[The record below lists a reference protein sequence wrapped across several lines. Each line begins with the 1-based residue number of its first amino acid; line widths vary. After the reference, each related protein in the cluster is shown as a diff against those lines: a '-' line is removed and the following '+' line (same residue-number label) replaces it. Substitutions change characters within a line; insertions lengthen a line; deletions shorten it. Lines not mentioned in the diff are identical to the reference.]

1 MYERSL
7 SMARPDIHFPLKDA
21 ALREDVHLLGGLV
34 GEVLRDQGGDAL
46 FESVEGDR
54 QVAIGRRDGD
64 PEDAVELVV
73 RTRDREAH
81 MAQDMVRAF
90 SAWFQMVNTAEKV
103 HRIRRRRQ
111 YLSGDGT
118 PQPGGIEEAIATL
131 KAKGLSLADIRKL
144 LIELWV
150 EPVFTAHPTESTRRT
165 ILRKQQAIAELLL
178 RRLDLA
184 KTAAENR
191 EILERIRVE
200 ATSLWQTADNSRG
213 RLSVADE
220 REHVLFFIVEVLYE
234 IVPLFYEEIE
244 AALLNTYGPEAKDI
258 EIPEIIRFGSWVGG
272 DMDGNPDVHAKTIR
286 ETLHR
291 HLQLIVNRYFL
302 ECQALGE
309 LLSQS
314 ASRVNISAA
323 LEKRIQQY
331 SVLLPTAS
339 GLTPM
344 RHDRMPYR
352 VFLGQIAERLRA
364 TYDGKQQSYESAQHL
379 LDDLNLIA
387 VSLSGHRGERAGLQS
402 VRRLMRRVRTFG
414 FHLATLDIRQH
425 ADVHRE
431 VVGFG
436 LAEPDWTSL
445 DSAQRTIR
453 LRQALERDEGSSQ
466 TLDATGKR
474 SLWVFEAIV
483 HGRHRLGADAVG
495 PYVVSMTRDVDD
507 VLSVLL
513 LARWADIADRRTG
526 HVPVDV
532 APLFESVDAL
542 THCGAVMEKLLAE
555 PVYREHLLHRGN
567 HQYVT
572 LGYADSNKHSGLLTS
587 RWLVRK
593 AKEALVR
600 VAADAKVELTIFHWR
615 EGSSSRSAA
624 RNESLVRSTPA
635 GSILGRLRLTEQGEL
650 INEKYGLKPIAL
662 RVFEQTFSALS
673 LAAAG
678 VAAPE
683 QVRDEWRTAME
694 LMADCA
700 RSKYRQLVYN
710 HAEFYE
716 FFRAVTPID
725 VIERM
730 QIGSRPT
737 ARDDRSGIEAL
748 RPVPWLSAWAQ
759 CRYML
764 PGWFGL
770 GTALTAATDKFGE
783 NVSDD
788 MYAHWFFFENLI
800 DDVELA
806 LARADLAIAGTYEG
820 LSRGRYEPIAAAIRA
835 EYELTERHI
844 LRIKGCARLLDS
856 EPTLQRAI
864 RLRNPYLDPMHM
876 MQVDLLARWRAGN
889 RTDRDLLNA
898 LLASVGG
905 IASGLQGAV

>member
-1 MYERSL
+1 MS
-7 SMARPDIHFPLKDA
+7 RPDIHFPLKDA
-21 ALREDVHLLGGLV
+21 ALREDVHLLGGLI

-46 FESVEGDR
+46 FEAVEGDR
-54 QVAIGRRDGD
+54 QTAIGRRDGD
-64 PEDAVELVV
+64 AEDAVQLVV
-73 RTRDREAH
+73 RTRNREAH
-81 MAQDMVRAF
+81 QAQDLVRAF
-90 SAWFQMVNTAEKV
+90 SAWFQMVNMAEKV

-118 PQPGGIEEAIATL
+118 PQPGGIEEAINTL
-131 KAKGLSLADIRKL
+131 KSKGLTLADVRKL
-144 LIELWV
+144 LLELWM

-165 ILRKQQAIAELLL
+165 ILRKQQAVAELLL
-178 RRLDLA
+178 RRLDLS
-184 KTAAENR
+184 KTAAENK

-200 ATSLWQTADNSRG
+200 VTSLWQTADNSRG
-213 RLSVADE
+213 RLNVADE

-234 IVPLFYEEIE
+234 IVPLFYEEVE
-244 AALLNTYGPEAKDI
+244 SALLAAYGPEAKRID
-258 EIPEIIRFGSWVGG
+258 IPEIIRFGSWVGG

-291 HLQLIVNRYFL
+291 HQQLIVNRYFL

-314 ASRVNISAA
+314 ASRVQVSAA
-323 LEKRIQQY
+323 LEKRIEQY
-331 SVLLPTAS
+331 TVLLPAAS
-339 GLTPM
+339 GVTPM

-352 VFLGQIAERLRA
+352 IFLGQIAERLRA
-364 TYDGKQQSYESAQHL
+364 TYDGKQQSYESPQHL
-379 LDDLNLIA
+379 IDDLQLIA
-387 VSLSGHRGERAGLQS
+387 ASLVGHRGEHAGLQQ
-402 VRRLMRRVRTFG
+402 VRRLIRRVRTFG

-425 ADVHRE
+425 ADVHRN
-431 VVGFG
+431 VIAYG
-436 LAEPDWTSL
+436 LADADWPNL
-445 DSAQRTIR
+445 DAAQRTSR
-453 LRQALERDEGSSQ
+453 LRQALERDEGPVQ

-495 PYVVSMTRDVDD
+495 PYIVSMAQGVDD

-526 HVPVDV
+526 HVPIDV

-542 THCGAVMEKLLAE
+542 ARCGDAMARLLAE

-567 HQYVT
+567 HQYVV
-572 LGYADSNKHSGLLTS
+572 LGYADSNKHSGVLTS

-600 VAADAKVELTIFHWR
+600 AAADAKVELTIFHWR

-683 QVRDEWRTAME
+683 QVRDEWREAME
-694 LMADCA
+694 LLAERA
-700 RSKYRQLVYN
+700 RDRYRRLVYDDP
-710 HAEFYE
+710 EFHE

-725 VIERM
+725 VIERS

-737 ARDDRSGIEAL
+737 SRDDRAGIEGL

-770 GTALTAATDKFGE
+770 GTALAAANDTPGKS
-783 NVSDD
+783 VIDD

-806 LARADLAIAGTYEG
+806 LARADLDIAGTYDG
-820 LSRGRYEPIAAAIRA
+820 LMRGRYEHIAAIVRA
-835 EYELTERHI
+835 EYELTRQHI

-876 MQVDLLARWRAGN
+876 MQVDLLSRWRAGN

-905 IASGLQGAV
+905 IASGLQGTV

>member
-1 MYERSL
+1 
-7 SMARPDIHFPLKDA
+7 MARPDLHFPLKDA

-46 FESVEGDR
+46 FEAVEGDR
-54 QVAIGRRDGD
+54 QVAIGRRNGD
-64 PEDAVELVV
+64 ADDAVELVV

-81 MAQDMVRAF
+81 LAQDMVRAF
-90 SAWFQMVNTAEKV
+90 SAWFQMVNMAEKV

-118 PQPGGIEEAIATL
+118 PQPGGIEEAINTL
-131 KAKGLSLADIRKL
+131 KAKGLSLADVRKL
-144 LIELWV
+144 LIELWM

-178 RRLDLA
+178 RRLDLSR
-184 KTAAENR
+184 TSAENR

-200 ATSLWQTADNSRG
+200 MTSLWQTADNSRG

-234 IVPLFYEEIE
+234 IVPLLYEEIE
-244 AALLNTYGPEAKDI
+244 AALIGAYGPEAK
-258 EIPEIIRFGSWVGG
+258 ELELPEIIRFGSWVGG
-272 DMDGNPDVHAKTIR
+272 DMDGNPDVHAKTVR

-291 HLQLIVNRYFL
+291 HKQLIVNRYFL

-314 ASRVNISAA
+314 ASRVQVSPAV
-323 LEKRIQQY
+323 EKRMQQY
-331 SVLLPTAS
+331 AVLLPTAS
-339 GLTPM
+339 GITPM

-352 VFLGQIAERLRA
+352 IFLGQIAERLRA
-364 TYDGKQQSYESAQHL
+364 TYDGKQQSYESPQHF

-387 VSLSGHRGERAGLQS
+387 ASLSGHRGEHAGLQP
-402 VRRLMRRVRTFG
+402 VRRLIRRVHTFG

-431 VVGFG
+431 VVGAG
-436 LAEPDWTSL
+436 LAEADW
-445 DSAQRTIR
+445 AQRESKKRTMR
-453 LRQALERDEGSSQ
+453 LRQALEQDEGPSQ

-474 SLWVFEAIV
+474 SLWVFEAIM
-483 HGRHRLGADAVG
+483 HGRHRLSADAIG
-495 PYVVSMTRDVDD
+495 PYVVSMTQGVDD

-542 THCGAVMEKLLAE
+542 DRCAEVMGQLLAE
-555 PVYREHLLHRGN
+555 PVYREHLRHRGN

-587 RWLVRK
+587 RWMVRK
-593 AKEALVR
+593 AKETLVR
-600 VAADAKVELTIFHWR
+600 AAADAKVDLTIFHWR

-662 RVFEQTFSALS
+662 RVFEQSFSTLS

-683 QVRDEWRTAME
+683 QVRDEWREAME
-694 LMADCA
+694 MMAGSA
-700 RSKYRQLVYN
+700 RARYRTQVYDN
-710 HAEFYE
+710 AEFYE

-725 VIERM
+725 VIERT

-748 RPVPWLSAWAQ
+748 RPVPWLTAWAQ

-770 GTALTAATDKFGE
+770 GTALSAAIEKLGQS
-783 NVSDD
+783 VIDD

-806 LARADLAIAGTYEG
+806 LARADIGIATTYDG
-820 LSRGRYEPIAAAIRA
+820 LMRGRYDEVAGAIRA
-835 EYELTERHI
+835 EYEVTLAHI

-898 LLASVGG
+898 LLASVAG
-905 IASGLQGAV
+905 IASGLQGTV